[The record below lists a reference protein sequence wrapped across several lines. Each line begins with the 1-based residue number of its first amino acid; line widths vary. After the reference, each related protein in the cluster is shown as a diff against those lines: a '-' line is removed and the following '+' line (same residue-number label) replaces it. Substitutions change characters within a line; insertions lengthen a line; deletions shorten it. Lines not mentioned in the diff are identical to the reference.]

1 MGRHQQI
8 ENFIAIGGCEMLA
21 EILFLQAILD
31 SLFPLYNFV
40 DVALSKSL
48 FAGVVFLILRKKD
61 SFVGK
66 KTLIINMIEDRLYY
80 IYTIM
85 VLYIL
90 TLRKLFSYNL

>member
-1 MGRHQQI
+1 MGRPQQR

-48 FAGVVFLILRKKD
+48 LL
-61 SFVGK
+61 
-66 KTLIINMIEDRLYY
+66 
-80 IYTIM
+80 
-85 VLYIL
+85 VLC
-90 TLRKLFSYNL
+90 S